1 MGENTFL
8 MMQVG
13 DFDDIRNILTQKM
26 FLLFF
31 LKQVNLLRMFNSS
44 PCFI

>member
-31 LKQVNLLRMFNSS
+31 LKQV
-44 PCFI
+44 IY